1 MSVEMI
7 KPTHPGPAN
16 MPVSDGPHGK
26 KDCAMYKRILVPV
39 DIADL
44 DLAKP
49 AIDAALVGRTSCNQ
63 WKLVFVLRDRLQRS
77 ASFYRR
83 RPKMQCASLVS
94 LLKRQLQTRS
104 YAGDA
109 NGLSESYC
117 DFNNIRVRS
126 FILTGAPFPYLDSI
140 PRSVRK
146 PTPFKKGCATSI
158 LN

>member
-1 MSVEMI
+1 
-7 KPTHPGPAN
+7 
-16 MPVSDGPHGK
+16 
-26 KDCAMYKRILVPV
+26 MYKRILVPV
-39 DIADL
+39 DVADL

-49 AIDAALVGRTSCNQ
+49 AIDAALVGRTSCHQ

-77 ASFYRR
+77 ASFSRR

-126 FILTGAPFPYLDSI
+126 FILTGAPSLYISANLI
-140 PRSVRK
+140 
-146 PTPFKKGCATSI
+146 AT
-158 LN
+158 LRPPPCYW